1 MQKNRGGDS
10 LRVASKT
17 SSTPRSCQIMKANAE
32 TNMFLALGKSYECA
46 RVEGDSCIIKVS
58 RADIEWKVLSVKIMR
73 IV

>member
-1 MQKNRGGDS
+1 
-10 LRVASKT
+10 
-17 SSTPRSCQIMKANAE
+17 MKANAE

-58 RADIEWKVLSVKIMR
+58 RADIEWKVLSVKMMR